1 MSPLQPD
8 GTSERR
14 PAAPAAQAKW
24 YFDRATEDERG
35 GRTTEAECG
44 YLTAAEW
51 ARSAAVAELEA
62 EALSRFAVIKHH
74 QGHPEAAKRAGL
86 QSLAAAR
93 TAPDRATE
101 AQTLNVLAGLS
112 LERGELDDARKL
124 FEDALMLAAHRE
136 DLRAKI
142 EQNLGIVANVQG
154 DWGLAE
160 SHYRRALEIYR
171 RLGDWRGE
179 AMACHNLGMMSAD
192 HRDFVR
198 AERYFSEAMA
208 LSRLLRDRRLEA
220 LCLLNRGEILV
231 ERQAYAHAEHD
242 VEDARAIFLT
252 LESVVEEADCRRVL
266 GSITA
271 QTGRPEQAIAH
282 LTAAIHLAI
291 DADTPLTEA
300 EAWRE
305 LGYLRASQ
313 GRIEEAYQALE
324 EAVALFDR
332 LGARHEVTEVSR
344 RLSDL
349 V

>member
-8 GTSERR
+8 ESERL
-14 PAAPAAQAKW
+14 PAAPAARAKW
-24 YFDRATEDERG
+24 CLERAAEDERG
-35 GRTTEAECG
+35 GRTGDAERG

-51 ARSAAVAELEA
+51 ARSAAVADIEA

-74 QGHPEAAKRAGL
+74 QGQPEAARQAGL
-86 QSLAAAR
+86 GSPAAAR
-93 TAPDRATE
+93 SAPDRATE

-124 FEDALMLAAHRE
+124 FADALLLAAHRE

-179 AMACHNLGMMSAD
+179 AMACHNLGMISAD
-192 HRDFVR
+192 HRDYAR
-198 AERYFSEAMA
+198 AEQYFSEAMA
-208 LSRLLRDRRLEA
+208 LARLLRDRRLEA

-231 ERQAYAHAEHD
+231 ERQSYAHAEHD
-242 VEDARAIFLT
+242 VEGARTIFVA

-266 GSITA
+266 GART
-271 QTGRPEQAIAH
+271 
-282 LTAAIHLAI
+282 
-291 DADTPLTEA
+291 
-300 EAWRE
+300 
-305 LGYLRASQ
+305 
-313 GRIEEAYQALE
+313 
-324 EAVALFDR
+324 
-332 LGARHEVTEVSR
+332 GARSPDSGDSARHRCGNPTDRGRGVA
-344 RLSDL
+344 
-349 V
+349 

>member
-1 MSPLQPD
+1 MSPFKSD
-8 GTSERR
+8 ESERL
-14 PAAPAAQAKW
+14 PAAPAARARW
-24 YFDRATEDERG
+24 CFDRAAEDERG
-35 GRTTEAECG
+35 GRTTEAERG

-74 QGHPEAAKRAGL
+74 QGQPEVARQAGL

-93 TAPDRATE
+93 SAPDRATE

-112 LERGELDDARKL
+112 LDRGDLDDARKL
-124 FEDALMLAAHRE
+124 FDEALTLAAHRE

-179 AMACHNLGMMSAD
+179 AMTCHNLGMMSAD
-192 HRDFVR
+192 HREYAR
-198 AERYFSEAMA
+198 AEQYFSEAMA
-208 LSRLLRDRRLEA
+208 LARLLHDSRLEG

-231 ERQAYAHAEHD
+231 ARQAYTHAEHD
-242 VEDARAIFLT
+242 VEAARAIFVGLG
-252 LESVVEEADCRRVL
+252 SVVEEADCRRVL
-266 GSITA
+266 GAIYA
-271 QTGRPEQAIAH
+271 HTGNPERALVH
-282 LTAAIHLAI
+282 LTAAINLAI
-291 DADTPLTEA
+291 DAEIPLTEA

-305 LGYLRASQ
+305 LGYFRAGQ
-313 GRIEEAYQALE
+313 GRVDEAYQALE

-332 LGARHEVTEVSR
+332 LGARHEVAEVSR
-344 RLSDL
+344 RLSEL
-349 V
+349 A